1 MYIFHV
7 YLYSKQIINFLDET
21 FLKGE
26 KKVKK
31 LIELYKKR
39 KFNNIQLFTLS
50 KRYYELIFI
59 LKNYYNFI
67 EYNSIL
73 PDFYGIEI
81 NSNKIIEQY
90 LSSNVYSDLIFDF
103 IISDESIK
111 ENEKISIFSKY
122 PETMDIIFN
131 FWRKIFNDIEVCV
144 EGEKQ
149 IIYYYLKP
157 ENLYLSKDEKHYY
170 EYNIDRSSRDSKL
183 FSFYENI
190 DLFIFGIIYN
200 YNNERF
206 NIANFNNYFSLE
218 LINIIFFIIH
228 NIILIIHGKKIIQYI
243 MKLKIIKVLYYF

>member
-1 MYIFHV
+1 M
-7 YLYSKQIINFLDET
+7 DENI
-21 FLKGE
+21 LNGE
-26 KKVKK
+26 KKDKK
-31 LIELYKKR
+31 LIELYKKG

-50 KRYYELIFI
+50 KRYYELIFL

-67 EYNSIL
+67 EFNSIL

-90 LSSNVYSDLIFDF
+90 LSSHLYSNLITDF

-122 PETMDIIFN
+122 PETMDVIFN
-131 FWRKIFNDIEVCV
+131 FWRKIFNDIEICV
-144 EGEKQ
+144 EGQKQ

-190 DLFIFGIIYN
+190 DLFIF
-200 YNNERF
+200 E
-206 NIANFNNYFSLE
+206 
-218 LINIIFFIIH
+218 FIIIIMKDLILRIFL
-228 NIILIIHGKKIIQYI
+228 IILF
-243 MKLKIIKVLYYF
+243 LKQ